1 MTSCASALTAARV
14 GLASLAGARL
24 AAPADWNAS
33 GGWNPPPGW
42 EALPPTD
49 EEFWGLVPYPYYG
62 PPDGDDA
69 WAIDV
74 PVAYGDDAWAT
85 DVPADLPIEDL
96 TAVPPVAVPPVP
108 VPLVPVP
115 ALAVPP
121 VPVPPVPVPLVA
133 VAPLAVL
140 PVSVP
145 ALAVP
150 PVPVPPVPVPPVP
163 VPPVPVPPVPVPL
176 VAVAPL
182 AVLPVPVPALAVP
195 PVPVPPVP
203 ATEVRPCDGGQSV
216 GFAAGGAA
224 DRLPPGVN
232 LAGLASGAWATGL
245 HRLTDDQLIGVLRAW
260 RRLTSWTAAGELA
273 AAAELHR
280 RRAAEVAAGADPHL
294 GEHVGDELAVS
305 LTLTT
310 RGADQLL
317 DFAVRLERLPC
328 TRAALAAGEIDRGK
342 AYVIADEVS
351 CLDHAHAA
359 AVEAA
364 VIARAPRQTTGQLRA
379 SARRAALAADPDAA
393 SRHREKAE
401 QEARVE
407 VWAEPSGTAALAGR
421 DLPPADV
428 IAADKRIDAL
438 ARQLKAAGIEDGLDR
453 LRARAYVALL
463 LGHPL
468 PSQPASASWATGAD
482 PVGAGA
488 NPVGRRADPVGP
500 GANPA
505 GRAASPVGPCANP
518 VGSGANPVG
527 TLPRPMA
534 GSVNL
539 TMPLAT
545 WLGAAEEPGEVSGFG
560 PVAAGDGRAL
570 ADQLAGD
577 RSSRWCLTLTGP
589 DGRAVAHGCAGIQR
603 KASDSEPGWELTFTV
618 RSMAVGDCRHQ
629 RESAGYQASPGLRH
643 VIMVRQRTCSFPGCR
658 RPASRC
664 DQDHTVPY
672 DRGGRTCE
680 CNLAPASYT

>member
-1 MTSCASALTAARV
+1 MTSCASTLTVAPV

-24 AAPADWNAS
+24 AARAGWNAS
-33 GGWNPPPGW
+33 DRWDSPPGW
-42 EALPPTD
+42 EPAPLTD
-49 EEFWGLVPYPYYG
+49 EELWGLVSYPDC
-62 PPDGDDA
+62 PPDGD
-69 WAIDV
+69 
-74 PVAYGDDAWAT
+74 T
-85 DVPADLPIEDL
+85 DVPPDLLIEDL
-96 TAVPPVAVPPVP
+96 TAVPLVP

-115 ALAVPP
+115 S
-121 VPVPPVPVPLVA
+121 VPVPPVGVTA
-133 VAPLAVL
+133 
-140 PVSVP
+140 
-145 ALAVP
+145 
-150 PVPVPPVPVPPVP
+150 
-163 VPPVPVPPVPVPL
+163 
-176 VAVAPL
+176 
-182 AVLPVPVPALAVP
+182 
-195 PVPVPPVP
+195 
-203 ATEVRPCDGGQSV
+203 
-216 GFAAGGAA
+216 GFAVGGAA
-224 DRLPPGVN
+224 DRLPPGVT
-232 LAGLASGAWATGL
+232 LAGFASGAWATGL
-245 HRLTDDQLIGVLRAW
+245 DRLIDDQLIGVLRAW

-280 RRAAEVAAGADPHL
+280 RRATEVAAGADPHL

-328 TRAALAAGEIDRGK
+328 TRAALAAGEIDRAK
-342 AYVIADEVS
+342 AYVIAGEVS

-364 VIARAPRQTTGQLRA
+364 VIGRAPRQTTGQLRA

-393 SRHREKAE
+393 SRHREQAE

-468 PSQPASASWATGAD
+468 PSQPASASRAIGAD
-482 PVGAGA
+482 PVG
-488 NPVGRRADPVGP
+488 
-500 GANPA
+500 
-505 GRAASPVGPCANP
+505 
-518 VGSGANPVG
+518 
-527 TLPRPMA
+527 TLTRPMA